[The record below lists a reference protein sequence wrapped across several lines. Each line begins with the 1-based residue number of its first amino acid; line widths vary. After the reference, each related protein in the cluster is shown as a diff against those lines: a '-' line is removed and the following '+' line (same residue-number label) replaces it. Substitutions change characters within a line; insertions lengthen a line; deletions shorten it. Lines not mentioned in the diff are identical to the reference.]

1 MIYFLFH
8 IEIEEK
14 CGWIIGGGGGGK
26 GYVGFP
32 SQIIGGRGLA
42 LPVPPHPTPMLQTIP
57 QAMTQ
62 TSAKYKKIFE
72 GMHLYMRYTLS
83 VSHN

>member
-1 MIYFLFH
+1 MGGLL
-8 IEIEEK
+8 
-14 CGWIIGGGGGGK
+14 GGGGGG
-26 GYVGFP
+26 
-32 SQIIGGRGLA
+32 GGVQRVLWLSLSNYWGGGGLA

-62 TSAKYKKIFE
+62 TSAKYKKFYE
-72 GMHLYMRYTLS
+72 GLHLYMRYTLS